1 MSDSPT
7 DKIALLGTSADP
19 PTRGHQALLEGLCK
33 QFPRVAT
40 WASDNPSKQHVIE
53 LNQRLEL
60 LDALV
65 QSINNPRLELVQEL
79 SSPFAITTVTRA
91 EQRWPGLDLCFVV
104 GSDLISQIPRW
115 KDASTLLGHC
125 RLAIVPRQG
134 WPLQDAE
141 LKRLRSLGGRL
152 EILPLGIPGTAS
164 SEIRS
169 RAAASQIPDA
179 LEPLLLKHNFYGF
192 TRGND

>member
-7 DKIALLGTSADP
+7 DTIALLGTSADP

-115 KDASTLLGHC
+115 KEAASLLQRC
-125 RLAIVPRQG
+125 RLVIVPRQG
-134 WPLQDAE
+134 WPIQHQD
-141 LKRLRSLGGRL
+141 LDQLRNLGGQV
-152 EILPLGIPGTAS
+152 EILPLTIPATAS
-164 SEIRS
+164 SSIR
-169 RAAASQIPDA
+169 RRPAADQIPAA
-179 LEPLLLKHNFYGF
+179 LHPLLLKHNFYGF